1 MCVQSQALYQCV
13 KGLLK
18 STASQISG
26 WGLLWSTIIWKG
38 SVNLKIGPQRVAT
51 QHLAKPGW
59 SKAYRWSVVLGMTFR
74 HFQNLITP
82 GLVVKKE
89 IALCIRRYGP
99 LCTVRN
105 QQAPTVC
112 FSSLHNGSA
121 VTVSQRLHQSWDC
134 TCLAWA
140 QGSAVRGCFP
150 PHLAPLP
157 FCTAALPQGAR
168 ADTSPGAT

>member
-1 MCVQSQALYQCV
+1 MRSTMIDNNLERLSEPEDRSPKSSRTAPCKTRMIQSGGQWCWEWP
-13 KGLLK
+13 
-18 STASQISG
+18 SDI
-26 WGLLWSTIIWKG
+26 
-38 SVNLKIGPQRVAT
+38 
-51 QHLAKPGW
+51 
-59 SKAYRWSVVLGMTFR
+59 
-74 HFQNLITP
+74 FQNLITP

-89 IALCIRRYGP
+89 AALCIHRYGP
-99 LCTVRN
+99 LCTARN

-121 VTVSQRLHQSWDC
+121 VTVSQGLQQSWDC

-140 QGSAVRGCFP
+140 QGSAVRGCFLP
-150 PHLAPLP
+150 RLAPLP